1 MASAC
6 VFLPLFLVEASQ
18 RPWLT
23 GLSTSTCPVTVN
35 AVIMNS
41 IQMLKSCKYSITMI
55 VPHYTPAGKLRGVCA
70 GGVKVWSSRLTG

>member
-1 MASAC
+1 MDDCAAGNMASAC

-55 VPHYTPAGKLRGVCA
+55 VPHYTPAGKLGQGSVCWW
-70 GGVKVWSSRLTG
+70 G